1 MKALKRIA
9 YAACLS
15 IAFVLS
21 GCSDNELQNDESVI
35 SHEDVKTF
43 SSFNVSVED
52 SPVTRAHLENGTQM
66 VWDEEDVIGVY
77 SDKEGVV
84 PFTYAGNNTFTSKKP
99 VSGTKF
105 YAYYP
110 YNENNVADANNKGTV
125 FFTLPELFTDD
136 RIANAMPMVAVSND
150 NNLHFKQTVGL
161 MHFTLGGE
169 QHILGVKYESKGHES
184 VAGSMIVKMLD
195 DEPIMS
201 PTEGNVTTLVKIE
214 CDITLGADETKDFYF
229 PVPAGS
235 YTEGFVLSIE
245 TPEGTFFKSKNA
257 PMDITRAKI
266 HSFPAF
272 KTDRYSIERES
283 LVALYNSTNGE
294 SWTNKE
300 GWLTDKPLGEWYGV
314 KTDGDGFVSEIN
326 LNLNNLS
333 GVLPVEIG
341 NFNRL
346 EYLYIQGNPELTGNI
361 PSSIGNLYNVKRLEF
376 ASNDLT
382 GNIPSSIC
390 NLSKLLILNL
400 SGNKQL
406 TGPIPDNLA
415 GLRMINRFYIEGCN
429 LTGSIPESIG
439 DIGSGYDPSNHWIMI
454 GLSRNSL
461 TGPIPASLAK
471 LKNFDS
477 LNLSYNQ
484 LTGSIPDEFLSISS
498 LADFWINNNNMDGVI
513 SKELQACSWWNGS
526 IDITQNEGHK
536 LTLEEKEDVNIGN
549 IEELGNG
556 GTQDW

>member
-15 IAFVLS
+15 IAFVLF
-21 GCSDNELQNDESVI
+21 GCSDYELRDDESVI

-195 DEPIMS
+195 DEPVMS
-201 PTEGNVTTLVKIE
+201 PTEGNVTTSVKIE

-272 KTDRYSIERES
+272 KTDRHSIERES
-283 LVALYNSTNGE
+283 LAALYNSTNGDN
-294 SWTNKE
+294 WTNKD

-314 KTDGDGFVSEIN
+314 YTNEDGFVKEIN
-326 LNLNNLS
+326 IRYANLIGVLPREIANLTYLEALTIVNGGVGGLTGGIPQELQLLKNLRHLNLAYNHSLSGTIPDWIGDFQFMDYLDLSACNLS
-333 GVLPVEIG
+333 G
-341 NFNRL
+341 
-346 EYLYIQGNPELTGNI
+346 T
-361 PSSIGNLYNVKRLEF
+361 
-376 ASNDLT
+376 
-382 GNIPSSIC
+382 
-390 NLSKLLILNL
+390 
-400 SGNKQL
+400 
-406 TGPIPDNLA
+406 
-415 GLRMINRFYIEGCN
+415 
-429 LTGSIPESIG
+429 IPESLGNMGKSANRSKALHLSYNALTGEIPKSLSN
-439 DIGSGYDPSNHWIMI
+439 IGS
-454 GLSRNSL
+454 
-461 TGPIPASLAK
+461 
-471 LKNFDS
+471 FDELS
-477 LNLSYNQ
+477 LNNNQ
-484 LTGSIPDEFLSISS
+484 LTGTIPEEFAVIKIGYLYIH
-498 LADFWINNNNMDGVI
+498 NNNMDGVI
-513 SKELQACSWWNGS
+513 TKTIQDSPWWKDN

-536 LTLEEKEDVNIGN
+536 LTLEGKDDVNVGN
-549 IEELGNG
+549 IEDLGNG